1 MTEYKINDSDAFKVG
16 SKFYRLNN
24 NALYWLEYTDD
35 GNLFQTPIHNCSLP
49 HEETKAKIM
58 KNNSVDNEIPLKQGD
73 IIKGHY
79 DAYVVV
85 ANKLIPLI
93 DFKCALREYNKHKP
107 PINKSQEFKEHA
119 DNINTDIDVLVAMAN
134 AAEKDT
140 KRIINNKQTH
150 DVFNW
155 YDVARLAMSIATQDE
170 WLKNHQLSKNKKE
183 CKHMTLEI
191 NKKIKE
197 LNKEHS
203 RLAAENKKLSK
214 KVKKFMNDNC

>member
-1 MTEYKINDSDAFKVG
+1 MTEYKINDSDAFKVE

-35 GNLFQTPIHNCSLP
+35 GSLFQTPIHNCSLP

-119 DNINTDIDVLVAMAN
+119 EKITDDINTLVVMSN

-140 KRIINNKQTH
+140 KRKINNKKRH
-150 DVFNW
+150 DTFNW
-155 YDVARLAMSIATQDE
+155 YDVARLALSIANQDD
-170 WLKNHQLSKNKKE
+170 WLRKHKNQQYSKIKE
-183 CKHMTLEI
+183 EYKEI
-191 NKKIKE
+191 NKKMKE
-197 LNKEHS
+197 LSKEHL
-203 RLAAENKKLSK
+203 RLADENKKLSK